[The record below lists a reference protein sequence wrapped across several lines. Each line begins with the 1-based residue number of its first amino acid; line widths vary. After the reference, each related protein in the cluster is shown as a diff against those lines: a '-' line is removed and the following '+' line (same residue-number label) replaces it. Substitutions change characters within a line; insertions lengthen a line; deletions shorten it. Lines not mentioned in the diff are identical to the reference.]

1 MLKNIYRP
9 YLVPFVVFVALTYLP
24 GSPHIVYPLKT
35 IAMAVVLWYYRKAY
49 TEIRPHMSWL
59 AVGVGALAFV
69 LWVAPE
75 GLYPQI
81 GSSEFNP
88 YVAPSGEA
96 VAAWHSMVL
105 IGFRLLGAVVLVPVF
120 EELLWR
126 SFAVRWLINED
137 FTSVPIGTFTWFSCC
152 MVILAF
158 GFEHHRWLVG
168 LVAGVLYHA
177 LLYYKK
183 DLFECI
189 LAHAVTNLLLGIYV
203 LATQQW
209 SFW

>member
-1 MLKNIYRP
+1 MKKTYLP
-9 YLVPFVVFVALTYLP
+9 YLVPFFVFLVLTYGGAWLP
-24 GSPHIVYPLKT
+24 GGSYIYYPIKT
-35 IAMAVVLWYYRKAY
+35 LAVAAALWYYRKAY
-49 TEIRPHMSWL
+49 TEIHPHFSWL
-59 AVGVGALAFV
+59 AIAVGIVTFG

-75 GLYPQI
+75 GLYPHI

-88 YVAPSGEA
+88 YDVD
-96 VAAWHSMVL
+96 AAWQAYIL
-105 IGFRLLGAVVLVPVF
+105 IAFRLAGAVIVVPIF
-120 EELLWR
+120 EELFWR
-126 SFAVRWLINED
+126 SFAARWLIKED
-137 FTSVPIGTFTWFSCC
+137 FTNVPIGAFTWFSCC
-152 MVILAF
+152 AVILAF

-183 DLFECI
+183 DIFECI

-203 LATQQW
+203 LVTQQW

>member
-1 MLKNIYRP
+1 MKKTYWP
-9 YLVPFVVFVALTYLP
+9 YLAPFLVFLAFTYLP
-24 GSPHIVYPLKT
+24 GSPYIIYPLKT
-35 IAMAVVLWYYRKAY
+35 LAMAVVLWYYRKTY
-49 TEIRPHMSWL
+49 TEIRPHFSWL
-59 AVGVGALAFV
+59 AVVVGIVAFV

-81 GSSEFNP
+81 GHSEFNP
-88 YVAPSGEA
+88 YGVD
-96 VAAWHSMVL
+96 AAWKTYVL
-105 IGFRLLGAVVLVPVF
+105 IAFRLTGAVILVPIF
-120 EELLWR
+120 EELFWR
-126 SFAVRWLINED
+126 SFAVRWLIQED
-137 FTSVPIGTFTWFSCC
+137 FTTVPIGAFTWFSCC
-152 MVILAF
+152 AVILAF

-183 DLFECI
+183 DIFECI